1 MNPRH
6 LSDDRLIEICL
17 EGAATPATEPHLVAC
32 AECELRRET
41 LTRMLED
48 ISESAA
54 LEADAVFPADRL
66 ARQQARILHRIDLE
80 GRPSRVIAFPAG
92 QPQEPVVLRTRPAR
106 RWVAAAAAAGLVIGM
121 LAGHFAHEL
130 PGAARVGP
138 QPLANESGSAVTL
151 RAVATT
157 MTDDEF
163 LGQVELAIGGNGPVA
178 LRPLDVLTPRAWE
191 VAAQ

>member
-1 MNPRH
+1 
-6 LSDDRLIEICL
+6 
-17 EGAATPATEPHLVAC
+17 
-32 AECELRRET
+32 
-41 LTRMLED
+41 
-48 ISESAA
+48 
-54 LEADAVFPADRL
+54 
-66 ARQQARILHRIDLE
+66 
-80 GRPSRVIAFPAG
+80 
-92 QPQEPVVLRTRPAR
+92 
-106 RWVAAAAAAGLVIGM
+106 VAAAAAAGLVIGM

-138 QPLANESGSAVTL
+138 APQLLANESGSAVTL

-163 LGQVELAIGGNGPVA
+163 LGQVELAIGGSGPVA